1 MIKEIEST
9 GLKYLNDFKA
19 FIDFS
24 KDMDKIHESFEENN
38 PNKKR
43 QTLIVFTDVVVDML
57 SNKIFNLIVT
67 ELFLR

>member
-1 MIKEIEST
+1 M
-9 GLKYLNDFKA
+9 N
-19 FIDFS
+19 
-24 KDMDKIHESFEENN
+24 KIHENFEENN
-38 PNKKR
+38 SNKKR

>member
-1 MIKEIEST
+1 M
-9 GLKYLNDFKA
+9 KYLNDFKA
-19 FIDFS
+19 FIDYS
-24 KDMDKIHESFEENN
+24 KDMNKIHENFEENN
-38 PNKKR
+38 SNKKR

>member
-1 MIKEIEST
+1 M
-9 GLKYLNDFKA
+9 N
-19 FIDFS
+19 
-24 KDMDKIHESFEENN
+24 KIHEHFEENN
-38 PNKKR
+38 SNKKR